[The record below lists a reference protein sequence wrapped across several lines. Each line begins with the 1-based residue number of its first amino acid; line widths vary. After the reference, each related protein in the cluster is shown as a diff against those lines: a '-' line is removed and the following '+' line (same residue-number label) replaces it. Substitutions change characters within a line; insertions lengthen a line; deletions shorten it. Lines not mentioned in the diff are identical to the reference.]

1 MAWISIYD
9 TISRLSEDVCLN
21 FRYLRYCIIL
31 LALLV
36 RLLLFFIHRSY
47 DFVLMSYL
55 IQFRSKR
62 TDFGIR
68 GDSVLRLGSSFTST
82 CGEMSSEY
90 IPLCRLSSMCQS
102 CRFI

>member
-1 MAWISIYD
+1 MRLFGMAWISVSD

-21 FRYLRYCIIL
+21 FRYLRYCIML

-36 RLLLFFIHRSY
+36 RLLLFFIHRNY
-47 DFVLMSYL
+47 DFVRMSYL

-62 TDFGIR
+62 TEYGIR
-68 GDSVLRLGSSFTST
+68 GDRVLSLESSFTST

-90 IPLCRLSSMCQS
+90 IPLCPLASV
-102 CRFI
+102 